1 MTTQRL
7 QILTGIVML
16 VCVIS
21 SIQGIA
27 RIVSAYRLPGTTW
40 ALQYYGDHQDLQAVL
55 PRPRWSTPTLAF
67 GRGTMTG
74 WGGCNAMHGSF
85 HAVGSALKLSFGT
98 TFANCGS
105 TTETHRG
112 EILGQEAHY
121 LGLLYEVDTFTR
133 DGNTLTLHT
142 PDAILVFARSN

>member
-7 QILTGIVML
+7 RIVTGIVLL

-27 RIVSAYRLPGTTW
+27 RIVSAYWLPGTTW
-40 ALQYYGDHQDLQAVL
+40 ELQYYGDPQHLQAVL
-55 PRPRWSTPTLAF
+55 PHPRWSTPTLAF

-74 WGGCNAMHGSF
+74 TGGCNAMDGSF
-85 HAVGSALKLSFGT
+85 LAVGSALKLSFGR
-98 TFANCGS
+98 TFALCGS
-105 TTETHRG
+105 GAESHPG
-112 EILGQEAHY
+112 EIMGQEAHY
-121 LGLLYEVDTFTR
+121 LGLLYEVRTFTH

-142 PDAILVFARSN
+142 PDGILVFERSD

>member
-7 QILTGIVML
+7 RILTGIVML

-40 ALQYYGDHQDLQAVL
+40 ELQHYGDPADLTPAL
-55 PRPRWSTPTLAF
+55 AHTRPRLAF
-67 GRGTMTG
+67 ERGTMTG
-74 WGGCNAMHGSF
+74 TGGCNATKGSF
-85 HAVGSALKLSFGT
+85 RAEGSALTLSFGR
-98 TFANCGS
+98 TFVGCGS
-105 TTETHRG
+105 TTEARPG
-112 EILGQEAHY
+112 EIMWQEGVY
-121 LGLLYEVDTFTR
+121 IDLLYEVRTYTR

-142 PDAILVFARSN
+142 PDAILVFARSD